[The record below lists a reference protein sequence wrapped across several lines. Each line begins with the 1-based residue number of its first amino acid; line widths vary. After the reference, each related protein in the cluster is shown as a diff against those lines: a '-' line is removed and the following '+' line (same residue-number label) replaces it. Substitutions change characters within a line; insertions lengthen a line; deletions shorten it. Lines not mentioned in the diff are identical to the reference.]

1 MSADETVPAVATGGA
16 QVRRAAVSGDRAQP
30 AARPSLVARGTAMF
44 LWWKHTRPGRANARF
59 RARSGGVLSGG
70 IAYAALFSV
79 FAALTISY
87 TAFVAV
93 LGDNDELRGEGP
105 GGGRRPRTPT
115 CSTPGTAR
123 ARSTRRRSS
132 CPAT

>member
-1 MSADETVPAVATGGA
+1 MAADETGPPVGSGAAHVRGAAATQAAVHPAHAPSLLARGGA
-16 QVRRAAVSGDRAQP
+16 A
-30 AARPSLVARGTAMF
+30 F
-44 LWWKHTRPGRANARF
+44 LWWKHTRPGRAHARF

-93 LGDNDELRGEGP
+93 LGDNEELRQRVLRAVDTTYPHLLDTGDGEGAIDP
-105 GGGRRPRTPT
+105 
-115 CSTPGTAR
+115 SA
-123 ARSTRRRSS
+123 
-132 CPAT
+132 